1 MARKESRLPNKSLP
15 PMAHLTSLKRFWT
28 LTALVVL
35 AQLLVV
41 QAMASSGA
49 FHKCLHD
56 HAGEQ
61 GHECVVTLMLD
72 GGYDTV
78 APDIIPV
85 DLASEPPPA
94 PPLVVSKPADST
106 PSHLV
111 GGVLAHAPPRGP

>member
-1 MARKESRLPNKSLP
+1 MTTAPSSP
-15 PMAHLTSLKRFWT
+15 LKRFWT
-28 LTALVVL
+28 LAALVVL

-41 QAMASSGA
+41 QAMAASGA

-56 HAGEQ
+56 HADEQ

-85 DLASEPPPA
+85 VTDSK
-94 PPLVVSKPADST
+94 PPLPPLMVSKPADST